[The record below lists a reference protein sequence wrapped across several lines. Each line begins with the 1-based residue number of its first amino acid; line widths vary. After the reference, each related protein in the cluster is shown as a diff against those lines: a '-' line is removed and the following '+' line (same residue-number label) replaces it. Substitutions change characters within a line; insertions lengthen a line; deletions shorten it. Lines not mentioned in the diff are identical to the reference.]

1 MATQVLKVKVGGTWK
16 DFTDVVKAGG
26 LKWTRNDIDASGSG
40 RDKKGAMRR
49 KRVTT
54 KAKLQVSCRTLAHD
68 RMLALNA
75 ALWPETIEVQYLD
88 PRQGLRTATF
98 YGSSVDAA
106 TLVSQDGDTLWQ
118 GASFSLVE
126 V

>member
-1 MATQVLKVKVGGTWK
+1 MAQQTLVIGSTNFTGYVESGG
-16 DFTDVVKAGG
+16 F
-26 LKWTRNDIDASGSG
+26 KWTRNDIDASGVG
-40 RDKKGAMRR
+40 RDKSGTMRR
-49 KRVTT
+49 KRVAT
-54 KAKLQVSCRTLAHD
+54 KVKLKVTCRNLKHSE
-68 RMLALNA
+68 MLALNG
-75 ALWPETIEVQYLD
+75 ALFPETINVTYLD

-106 TLVSQDGDTLWQ
+106 TLISQDGETVWQ